1 MNWQLRMRDL
11 AARIPPELGRRLAHV
26 PYGLRLGPEYILT
39 QRLLRR
45 FGRFNADK
53 RKAWILQHAREAYD
67 YAFANNAFYGGYCR
81 ERGFD
86 PRGLEHFE
94 DLNSV
99 PLLMKQQ
106 LQAVAIEARSVDE
119 RGRILTNTGGSSG
132 KPLAFYLDRHAFARE
147 WAHMHHI
154 WRRAGYRTPDLKLTF
169 RGKNLGR
176 DALRYNAVYNEYYVN
191 VYLPAEVTARAVKEI
206 GRHVRAIHGYP
217 SAIYEFIR
225 YCAQHDRSTLDRL
238 RRGLRCVLLAS
249 EYPAPLYRDLIEA
262 ELGVRAVSWYGHSEM
277 AVLAHEVE
285 PYVYAPLHTY
295 GFAEAVPD
303 TEGRFH
309 LVGTSYWNTVSPFLR
324 YDTEDVIV
332 PEFDNGLLARFRI
345 ETGRQGEFIEDMQ
358 GNRISLTALV
368 FGRHHRL
375 FGRAAFIQ
383 VRAGKPGKATI
394 LVTLPEEHAQVDVET
409 LRAEFDALD
418 VAVEFDFEVLRE
430 PIRTPGGK
438 VPLLAPAK
446 ESTA

>member
-11 AARIPPELGRRLAHV
+11 AARIPPELGRPLAHV
-26 PYGLRLGPEYILT
+26 PYELRLGPEYLLT
-39 QRLLRR
+39 QRLMRR
-45 FGRFNADK
+45 FARYSLDK
-53 RKAWILQHAREAYD
+53 KKAWILQHARAALD
-67 YAFANNAFYGGYCR
+67 HAFANNPFYAACCR
-81 ERGFD
+81 AHNFD
-86 PRGLEHFE
+86 PRGLERFD
-94 DLNSV
+94 DLARV
-99 PLLMKQQ
+99 PLLMKHQ
-106 LQAVAIEARSVDE
+106 LQAVAIEERSAE
-119 RGRILTNTGGSSG
+119 EHGRILTNTGGSTG
-132 KPLAFYLDRHAFARE
+132 KPLAFYLDRRAFARE

-154 WRRAGYRTPDLKLTF
+154 WRMAGYRTSDLKLTF

-191 VYLPAEVTARAVKEI
+191 VYLPAEVTAAAVKGI

-225 YCAQHDRSTLDRL
+225 HCAAHDRATLDSL

-249 EYPAPLYRDLIEA
+249 EYPAPQYRDVIEA
-262 ELGVRAVSWYGHSEM
+262 ELGVPTISWYGHSEM

-285 PYVYAPLHTY
+285 PYVYAPMHTY

-303 TEGRFH
+303 DAGRFH

-324 YDTEDVIV
+324 YDTEDCIV
-332 PEFDNGLLARFRI
+332 PEFEDGLLTRFRI
-345 ETGRQGEFIEDMQ
+345 ETGRQGEFIEDLQ

-394 LVTLPEEHAQVDVET
+394 LVTLPEQAQADLET

-430 PIRTPGGK
+430 PVRTPGGK
-438 VPLLAPAK
+438 VPLLAPPEVSAP
-446 ESTA
+446 